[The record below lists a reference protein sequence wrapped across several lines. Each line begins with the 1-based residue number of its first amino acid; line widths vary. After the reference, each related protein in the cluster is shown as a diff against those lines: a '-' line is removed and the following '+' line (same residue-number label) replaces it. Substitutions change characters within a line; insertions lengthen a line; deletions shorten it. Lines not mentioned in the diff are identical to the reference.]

1 MAFLA
6 RGLKIRRTRH
16 ELLKLK
22 DRLEL
27 ANKAHALL
35 EEKHKVLTQ
44 EAQHIRRTLLPFR
57 EELEARVEKAYGFLA
72 EAIIGLGL
80 IEVYKAALLVETNDD
95 LEMRWMTV
103 QGVPAPQMSS
113 NIRKRTPSE
122 RGYEIIDTN
131 YLLDRAAKAFENMLK
146 SLVEVAE
153 LDNILRI
160 LEGEIEKTGIRV
172 SALEKILI
180 PSLRDQIRIIKY
192 SLDDKERDSH
202 VIVDWIKDRKAVRH
216 SGT

>member
-1 MAFLA
+1 MAFPA
-6 RGLKIRRTRH
+6 RRMKIRRTRH

-35 EEKHKVLTQ
+35 EEKYKVLVQ
-44 EAQHIRRTLLPFR
+44 EAQHIRSTILPFR
-57 EELEARVEKAYGFLA
+57 EEMEAKVEKAYIFLT
-72 EAIIGLGL
+72 EAIISLGL
-80 IEVYKAALLVETNDD
+80 VQVYKESLLVKANDN
-95 LEMRWMTV
+95 LEIRWTTV
-103 QGVPAPQMSS
+103 QGVPAPQIDS

-122 RGYEIIDTN
+122 RGYGVISTD
-131 YLLDRAAKAFENMLK
+131 YQLDRATRAFEDMLM

-153 LDNILRI
+153 LENILRI

-180 PSLRDQIRIIKY
+180 PSLRNQIRIIKH
-192 SLDDKERDSH
+192 SLEDKERDNH
-202 VIVDWIKDRKAVRH
+202 VIVDWIENRKAMLPNV
-216 SGT
+216 T